1 MKNAANDP
9 LYLHPQ
15 LMDVSNHIQD
25 GEVRDVYLKNLDYG
39 DMGYVSSIELAE
51 QQERENVQAGQLV
64 KVVVSWPVD
73 GAYQERFWVEVT
85 KVCLDLSGNKSYWGR
100 MYTNTQVGNCG
111 DLIGPIKPRNVLA
124 IEPSY
129 FGDCALAA

>member
-64 KVVVSWPVD
+64 KVVVSWPID
-73 GAYQERFWVEVT
+73 GAYQERIWVEVT
-85 KVCLDLSGNKSYWGR
+85 KVGLDFFGSKTYWGR
-100 MYTNTQVGNCG
+100 LYTNSQVGNYG
-111 DLIGPIKPRNVLA
+111 DLIGPIKPHNVLA

-129 FGDCALAA
+129 FANCALAA